1 LTPLP
6 EAVAAADAILR
17 PVKTG
22 NAFEEAVERILQ
34 AIKLGVVGD
43 GERLPP
49 ERELAA
55 RLNVSRVTLREAI
68 RALQD
73 AGYVVSRR
81 GRYGGTFVSC
91 RPLTLPAKRR
101 RRPAPPG
108 GSLEDAL
115 AFRRVVEPGAAELA
129 AGQSLSSRERAQLLC
144 YLDESSAAGL
154 GSYRQSDSRL
164 HLAIAELAGSA
175 SLLRAV
181 ADVRV
186 RVNDFLDAI
195 PLLEPNLAHANCQ
208 HKTIVESILAGD
220 PGGARE
226 AMLDHL
232 EGTAALLRGFL
243 G

>member
-1 LTPLP
+1 LTPLA
-6 EAVAAADAILR
+6 EAVAATDAVLR

-73 AGYVVSRR
+73 AGFVVSRR
-81 GRYGGTFVSC
+81 GRYGGTFVTY
-91 RPLTLPAKRR
+91 RPLARPTRPRR
-101 RRPAPPG
+101 RSAPPG
-108 GSLEDAL
+108 GALEDAL

-129 AGQSLSSRERAQLLC
+129 AGRALSSRERARLRSHLE
-144 YLDESSAAGL
+144 ESSTAGL
-154 GSYRQSDSRL
+154 HSYRQTDSRL
-164 HLAIAELAGSA
+164 HLAVAELAGSV

-186 RVNDFLDAI
+186 KVNDFLDAI
-195 PLLEPNLAHANCQ
+195 PLLEPNLAHANRQ
-208 HKTIVESILAGD
+208 HRAIVECILAGD
-220 PGGARE
+220 PGGARK

-243 G
+243 A